1 MEKINAKPEPKL
13 ESPPE
18 PSMELLN
25 LMSKVD
31 NRRWLAEEIPATEE
45 RLKKQLYDL
54 KFVIHAPKCEQC
66 MAELQ
71 IDVERYGGS
80 RSGLWFLDL
89 TNEVGIGDD
98 EEFWETMPE
107 YFKSMPRVNDYR
119 IGSYWNG
126 ASEDTVRF
134 IKDRLEWAR
143 KNIVKEVRTISN
155 YLRALKNWDL
165 KSELP
170 PNSFFWGV
178 NN

>member
-1 MEKINAKPEPKL
+1 
-13 ESPPE
+13 
-18 PSMELLN
+18 
-25 LMSKVD
+25 
-31 NRRWLAEEIPATEE
+31 
-45 RLKKQLYDL
+45 
-54 KFVIHAPKCEQC
+54 

-80 RSGLWFLDL
+80 RSGLWFLDI